1 MDRGKRWEGRRR
13 GNLTESRDEVA
24 VGEGCGGGGG
34 TVGVPVYRGGDGG
47 AVGDTGEGGRA
58 DPMEAGALG
67 LGRVDRRRRRREAL
81 GGGRTGELLDHVSE
95 VALVD
100 VVHRRLQIVRGR
112 VKARGGR
119 RRRRQRV
126 IERRSSE
133 GLGDAVGDFVEVPE
147 ILVSVVVVVVVVGI
161 G

>member
-1 MDRGKRWEGRRR
+1 
-13 GNLTESRDEVA
+13 
-24 VGEGCGGGGG
+24 
-34 TVGVPVYRGGDGG
+34 
-47 AVGDTGEGGRA
+47 
-58 DPMEAGALG
+58 MEAGALG

-112 VKARGGR
+112 VKDRGGRR